1 MWRTGVLTR
10 FCWDG
15 RGLPFSIELEIPP
28 NSTGARSNSPGSWRS
43 PGPEIPPKPPNLRH
57 FRGFVIFG
65 PTGSQKY
72 EKGVGIVRKMIYL
85 GRHKI

>member
-1 MWRTGVLTR
+1 MWRTGVFAGT
-10 FCWDG
+10 DG
-15 RGLPFSIELEIPP
+15 DSRSPSNFEISR
-28 NSTGARSNSPGSWRS
+28 NSTGVMSDS
-43 PGPEIPPKPPNLRH
+43 PGPGGLPVRRHPPKPPNLRH

-65 PTGSQKY
+65 PPGSQKY